1 MRSASIW
8 NQIVSSHGKM
18 ATRIKV
24 STEDN
29 PSKYIYLMEVSH
41 FYSNTL
47 KFSIL
52 GDPSKM
58 YVTWLTFD
66 DVGRSE
72 VNYGTD
78 SFTLTVNATTSLFDS
93 KIKRYIHRAL
103 IENIKPGQTYSKFKC
118 NWTVCTLFF
127 RVSCWIT
134 KRWHQLD
141 VFLCWF
147 ERTTGGRLQVGFLK
161 VF

>member
-1 MRSASIW
+1 
-8 NQIVSSHGKM
+8 
-18 ATRIKV
+18 
-24 STEDN
+24 
-29 PSKYIYLMEVSH
+29 
-41 FYSNTL
+41 
-47 KFSIL
+47 
-52 GDPSKM
+52 M

-118 NWTVCTLFF
+118 N
-127 RVSCWIT
+127 
-134 KRWHQLD
+134 
-141 VFLCWF
+141 
-147 ERTTGGRLQVGFLK
+147 
-161 VF
+161 